1 MKRLFGKIS
10 LLEMHQKVKHIMM
23 QIKILVLSGNIPTLL
38 VLHLLVSQ
46 VICLDWLEHHKPVQ
60 KTSYLYNTDELSS
73 SSDSF
78 HNKLEELSEFHG
90 NNSHTDHF
98 KLLKE
103 DGTSVLVGARNVIYN
118 LSLPNLIEY
127 TEEVICQFKLK
138 ILTLL
143 FNMLQHPTQPFFL
156 QILKSSNFHG
166 KN

>member
-1 MKRLFGKIS
+1 
-10 LLEMHQKVKHIMM
+10 MHQKVKHIMM
-23 QIKILVLSGNIPTLL
+23 QIKRLVLSGNIPTLL

-143 FNMLQHPTQPFFL
+143 FNMLQHLIQPFFC
-156 QILKSSNFHG
+156 KY
-166 KN
+166 